1 MNGEGERAGRKEA
14 LFREVN
20 EEVRDLADHAGALP
34 DQVGFVCECSDE
46 GCSERVQVPLAVY
59 EETRSYPRR
68 FIVAPGH
75 EGGHEHVVSR
85 STGYV
90 IVEKDGEAA
99 RVAAETDPR
108 G

>member
-1 MNGEGERAGRKEA
+1 MGGEGAKVGRKEA

-20 EEVRDLADHAGALP
+20 EEVRDLADHAGPAP
-34 DQVGFVCECSDE
+34 EQIGFVCECSDE

-59 EETRSYPRR
+59 EETRSHARR

-75 EGGHEHVVSR
+75 EGPYEHVVTR
-85 STGYV
+85 ATGYV

-99 RVAAETDPR
+99 RVAADTDPR